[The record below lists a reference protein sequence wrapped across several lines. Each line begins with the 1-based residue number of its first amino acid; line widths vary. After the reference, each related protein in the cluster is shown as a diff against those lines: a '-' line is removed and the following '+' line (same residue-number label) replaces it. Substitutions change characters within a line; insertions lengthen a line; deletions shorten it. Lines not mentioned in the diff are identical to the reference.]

1 MDRKWAILLL
11 LAGMVWA
18 PLGCKK
24 VGDELSEYPFYLKT
38 LDDRLEFAVKNLH
51 SDQPNISLPHVLLA
65 DMNNA
70 VVTMRDNYQGAN
82 RDAAMA
88 KLDAVRQEL
97 ERGLGTVLRLTPN
110 AVFLLPEKKAS
121 DVTVI
126 VDKMYE
132 KYKAEFH
139 PLVKGK

>member
-1 MDRKWAILLL
+1 MNRKWAILLV
-11 LAGMVWA
+11 LAGLVWA
-18 PLGCKK
+18 PVGCKSAA
-24 VGDELSEYPFYLKT
+24 DELSEYPFYLKT
-38 LDDRLEFAVKNLH
+38 LDDRFALTVKKLH

-65 DMNNA
+65 DMNA
-70 VVTMRDNYQGAN
+70 TVITMRDTYQGAN

-88 KLDAVRQEL
+88 KLDSIRQEL
-97 ERGLGTVLRLTPN
+97 ERGLATVLRPTPS

-132 KYKAEFH
+132 KYKAEFR
-139 PLVKGK
+139 PLVKR